1 MIFDTAKS
9 KAANRSIGFVIPNEL
24 QQATLCFSP
33 QPPLQSD
40 DPTAFSLTPTAGRHN
55 LAVSEKK
62 EPRTVMSLLEWCDE
76 GPAIVSVLASVED
89 AISTMLDK
97 DVGAVAIIDEQGIV
111 AGMFTERDVLAKFAL
126 SGRDAKTT
134 PVRELMSPMVE
145 MATEETTAAE
155 AFKVMMERHY
165 RHLPVVDSR
174 GKVLG
179 ILSIRNILESRIDD
193 LLAELES
200 KSHIHLT

>member
-1 MIFDTAKS
+1 
-9 KAANRSIGFVIPNEL
+9 
-24 QQATLCFSP
+24 
-33 QPPLQSD
+33 
-40 DPTAFSLTPTAGRHN
+40 
-55 LAVSEKK
+55 
-62 EPRTVMSLLEWCDE
+62 MSLLEWCDE

-89 AISTMLDK
+89 AVNTMLEK

-126 SGRDAKTT
+126 SGRDAKAT

-145 MATEETTAAE
+145 MATEETSAAE
-155 AFKVMMERHY
+155 AFKVMLERHY

-179 ILSIRNILESRIDD
+179 ILSIRNILEARIDD
-193 LLAELES
+193 LLAELDAKAPNDTT
-200 KSHIHLT
+200 KSSRDNVIQLPSSGTPRP